1 MHVNREK
8 RVNINETVSNRA
20 PCEVAV
26 LTEHNDRAD
35 GEGTEME
42 LFKPKMKGVGGDRR
56 AESLRRT
63 ERQERKQER
72 PPLCARASASISCP
86 NRNVCEEQLFV

>member
-63 ERQERKQER
+63 ERKKGKKARKTT
-72 PPLCARASASISCP
+72 PLCESICINLVSEPEC
-86 NRNVCEEQLFV
+86 L